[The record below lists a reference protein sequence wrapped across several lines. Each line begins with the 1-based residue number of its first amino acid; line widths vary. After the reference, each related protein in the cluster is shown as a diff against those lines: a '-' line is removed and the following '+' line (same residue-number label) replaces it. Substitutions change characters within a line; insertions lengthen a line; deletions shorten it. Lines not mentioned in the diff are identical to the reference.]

1 MTIDE
6 KLGKHLDMIEIL
18 LADIERV
25 DAITGGKYR
34 QTEDREAL
42 DIVLRALRK
51 LRRARKAP

>member
-6 KLGKHLDMIEIL
+6 KLGKHLYMIEIL